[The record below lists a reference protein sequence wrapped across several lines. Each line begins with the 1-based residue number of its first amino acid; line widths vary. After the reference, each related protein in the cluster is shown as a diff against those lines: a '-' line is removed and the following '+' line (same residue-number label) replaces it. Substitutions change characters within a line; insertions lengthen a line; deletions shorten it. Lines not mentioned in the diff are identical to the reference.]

1 MSVHS
6 LDERRYLALAGYT
19 RQPWILRLVQE
30 FAWFATP
37 SERVL
42 GLLTWDRQDYDFG
55 WVALA
60 RDARGRFRAVGMN
73 ASRPSAEAAQAELT
87 AAMTRLEGEPDEAFH
102 QGDEEAPAIDFFEP
116 SAPRDRWHP
125 SFRLLV
131 EDARYSPAREL
142 IAAMMRY
149 HEDVDGNFVQQFQ
162 TVAFDARIWELYLF
176 ALFTELGFARETEA
190 QVPDFLLDGVLGGLG
205 VEATSANPAE
215 AQPVAP
221 PSTPEEAARYLENYI
236 PIKLS
241 RALRAKLRRRPPYW
255 DAPGM
260 ADRPFL
266 LAIQDFHS
274 PGSMRTIIPAATEL
288 TFGVRHSLVDGRRV
302 IARIAE
308 HRYGDAV
315 QPSALFFQPG
325 VENLSAVLVNPQGTL
340 VKFNRLGFIAGFG
353 DRRVRMRRTGLRRY
367 DDNLADPRP
376 RPFTDE
382 VHAPGYAETWVEGA
396 VVLHNPNAVRPLNP
410 GLLLGATHEFLQ
422 PDGTI
427 MSLLPN
433 NPPYASQTIIWLAED
448 ESTPSAA
455 MPPQE

>member
-1 MSVHS
+1 MSGATWRWPAIRAS
-6 LDERRYLALAGYT
+6 RGSSGWCR
-19 RQPWILRLVQE
+19 

-60 RDARGRFRAVGMN
+60 RDARGRFRAMDMN

-87 AAMTRLEGEPDEAFH
+87 AAMIRLEREPDEAFH
-102 QGDEEAPAIDFFEP
+102 QGDEETPAIDFFEP
-116 SAPRDRWHP
+116 RAPRDRWHP

-176 ALFTELGFARETEA
+176 ALFTELGFARDTEA
-190 QVPDFLLDGVLGGLG
+190 QVPDFVLDSLSGGLASRRPRPTRPRTSQSRPRG
-205 VEATSANPAE
+205 RPRGPRAT
-215 AQPVAP
+215 
-221 PSTPEEAARYLENYI
+221 LNYT

-255 DAPGM
+255 EAPGM

-274 PGSMRTIIPAATEL
+274 PGFMRTIIPAATEL

-302 IARIAE
+302 IARIGE

-315 QPSALFFQPG
+315 QPSALFFQTG

-353 DRRVRMRRTGLRRY
+353 DHRVRMRRTGLRRY

-396 VVLHNPNAVRPLNP
+396 VVLHNPNALRPLDP
-410 GLLLGATHEFLQ
+410 ELLVGATHEFLQ

-433 NPPYASQTIIWLAED
+433 NPPYASQTIIWVAE
-448 ESTPSAA
+448 EGSTPAA
-455 MPPQE
+455 TPPQE